1 MEGELRR
8 VRISHLPH
16 SASLIAHTRLTL
28 SFLSGQVS
36 GDLQRAGRDVSLTQ
50 DERTKELE
58 LVTTQLERVTRRAAD
73 ERDTLEK
80 ALDAARESAGA
91 GHVNSDDGGA
101 NGVSSS
107 GWRLANSENEL
118 RKAQESLTSE
128 REETGRLR
136 GELERAQTQL
146 NVARET
152 SQRAARSDLPGVVAA
167 LEAEVKRLA
176 KTHAAEIAN
185 SAEVWEV
192 ETKRVHNKHA
202 SELRHQKDVGEVE
215 TRRAEMLGKSA
226 RAETDGAKAE
236 VGRLELER
244 LAMQNELK
252 RLESEVKRL
261 RSELRHAEE
270 VLMEE
275 SKKTTAASALAAAE
289 IAAATAAMTAAAAK
303 ERGNDESAEIAR
315 LKNIAEKNAKS
326 FALVTDELA
335 EVTKQLTVSQRSVHV
350 TETAKEQAEAQLRA
364 AQKKTVDALE
374 AETAMA
380 ATKNRKAVEVLEARA
395 ATALVA
401 HKRTVVALEEE
412 ASLAATTA
420 ARLHKNAI
428 AALDAE
434 ALVSASEYKKTL
446 TQLDIDFAEKHKGA
460 LAAAEVESDKATVA
474 HRALLESTEAELVEL
489 ASKHKKE
496 LADLRAEL
504 NLVQGEASRR
514 AQKLQALGA
523 AGEDDKADKTRLA
536 ADVTRLRA
544 ALLETESALEAS
556 NARVLAA
563 EQGRDAS
570 NEKSSV
576 SEEGGNLAASEARAK
591 AAEEALAE
599 STIKVR
605 GLKTEFSES
614 EQALDTT
621 KMKLATLRWRLL
633 GGSRGGGDEQTVA
646 PPPPAQT
653 ANAIDPETLR
663 LMRQEICDKDDT
675 MDALSRTVTRLE
687 ACLGAEIET
696 SQVRPPG
703 VSQIQA
709 HCGGHTRTRRA
720 HYLCPYSYQKGL
732 FTSALTVYS
741 YTLRKTD
748 TFRSQPQKRVVA
760 LEDSLSELT
769 ILRRDC
775 SDSDKRAAA
784 ANKRAETSSETSA
797 FLVSI
802 SHLPHS
808 AD

>member
-1 MEGELRR
+1 
-8 VRISHLPH
+8 
-16 SASLIAHTRLTL
+16 
-28 SFLSGQVS
+28 
-36 GDLQRAGRDVSLTQ
+36 
-50 DERTKELE
+50 
-58 LVTTQLERVTRRAAD
+58 
-73 ERDTLEK
+73 
-80 ALDAARESAGA
+80 
-91 GHVNSDDGGA
+91 
-101 NGVSSS
+101 
-107 GWRLANSENEL
+107 
-118 RKAQESLTSE
+118 
-128 REETGRLR
+128 
-136 GELERAQTQL
+136 
-146 NVARET
+146 
-152 SQRAARSDLPGVVAA
+152 
-167 LEAEVKRLA
+167 
-176 KTHAAEIAN
+176 
-185 SAEVWEV
+185 
-192 ETKRVHNKHA
+192 
-202 SELRHQKDVGEVE
+202 
-215 TRRAEMLGKSA
+215 
-226 RAETDGAKAE
+226 
-236 VGRLELER
+236 
-244 LAMQNELK
+244 
-252 RLESEVKRL
+252 
-261 RSELRHAEE
+261 
-270 VLMEE
+270 
-275 SKKTTAASALAAAE
+275 
-289 IAAATAAMTAAAAK
+289 
-303 ERGNDESAEIAR
+303 
-315 LKNIAEKNAKS
+315 
-326 FALVTDELA
+326 
-335 EVTKQLTVSQRSVHV
+335 
-350 TETAKEQAEAQLRA
+350 
-364 AQKKTVDALE
+364 
-374 AETAMA
+374 
-380 ATKNRKAVEVLEARA
+380 
-395 ATALVA
+395 
-401 HKRTVVALEEE
+401 
-412 ASLAATTA
+412 
-420 ARLHKNAI
+420 
-428 AALDAE
+428 
-434 ALVSASEYKKTL
+434 
-446 TQLDIDFAEKHKGA
+446 
-460 LAAAEVESDKATVA
+460 
-474 HRALLESTEAELVEL
+474 
-489 ASKHKKE
+489 
-496 LADLRAEL
+496 
-504 NLVQGEASRR
+504 
-514 AQKLQALGA
+514 
-523 AGEDDKADKTRLA
+523 
-536 ADVTRLRA
+536 
-544 ALLETESALEAS
+544 
-556 NARVLAA
+556 LAA

-599 STIKVR
+599 STTKVR